1 MSTIALSW
9 QLKEL
14 SNLYILNEYP
24 QELIE
29 KVFSYVKIAEELN
42 EKKFQEKKFNL
53 KDEDLVLDK
62 DFMAIIEEWTKSC
75 QIQDLYNI
83 REETPR
89 GHQEIMFLPSLN
101 PKLALYLIKSLS
113 VNSISELWQAG
124 KDRKIQK
131 LPDMEAKTERTI
143 KREIICMRNARD
155 IVSIDIASKVSSAI
169 KEEIMKIKDISRVEF
184 AGELRRNKAG
194 IKDVD
199 LIVESEDIESSIK
212 IIKKHPRLKTIHT
225 IDDYMLSATLRSGLK
240 MNIHFTS
247 ASNFK
252 KNWWEKTGSS
262 KHISQLQSII
272 KNKGVDI
279 DDMFIN
285 ESRLYEE
292 LTSSYIEP
300 ELREGN
306 GEIKAAL
313 NEVLPELVNK
323 EDIRGDLHMHT
334 TYSDGLNTLREMILA
349 CKQRGYDF
357 MAVCDH
363 SRSLTIADGLSVEE
377 LGEQGEEIVRLKK
390 ELDFPVLRGIEADIL
405 LDGTLDYEDEVL
417 AEMDLVIASIH
428 SGFSQNEEEITNRL
442 IKSAYNPHV
451 DIIAHPTGRILGY
464 RDPYPVDMDAVIKAC
479 SKTGTILEI
488 NSAPERLDLNE
499 ILAKQA
505 KDLQVKIAINTD
517 AHSCEQLSLIKYG
530 VNQAKRAWLSSED
543 IVNCWS
549 LERLL
554 RYIE

>member
-1 MSTIALSW
+1 MSTIVLSW
-9 QLKEL
+9 QLNEL
-14 SNLYILNEYP
+14 ANLYILNEYP

-29 KVFSYVKIAEELN
+29 KVFSYAKIAENLN
-42 EKKFQEKKFNL
+42 EKKFQEKKFHL

-113 VNSISELWQAG
+113 VNNISELWQAG

-143 KREIICMRNARD
+143 KREIICMRNSRD

-272 KNKGVDI
+272 RNKGVDI

-554 RYIE
+554 RYVE

>member
-194 IKDVD
+194 IKNVD

-272 KNKGVDI
+272 RNKGVDI

-357 MAVCDH
+357 MAICDH

-390 ELDFPVLRGIEADIL
+390 ELDFPVLRGIESDIL
-405 LDGTLDYEDEVL
+405 LDGALDYEDEVL

-464 RDPYPVDMDAVIKAC
+464 RDPYPIDMDAVIKAC

-543 IVNCWS
+543 IVNCWP